1 MTTRSGR
8 AYKTMAEVNWQE
20 MLQGLAED
28 RKRCEEEIEGVRVRW
43 EAEIVE
49 ERRRRD
55 EENVARESA
64 MSKRLEEERQSRGEE
79 REAMRNQM
87 EQLAKMVERSV
98 LAAGEWTPAELGIKL
113 VALRDSD
120 DIEAY
125 LATFERIMA
134 AHKIVQGRWLHYL
147 APQLSGR
154 AQLAFVELS
163 IMDSSNYDAIK
174 AAILMRY
181 DLNE

>member
-1 MTTRSGR
+1 
-8 AYKTMAEVNWQE
+8 MAEVNWQE

-28 RKRCEEEIEGVRVRW
+28 RKRRDEEIEGVRVRR

-55 EENVARESA
+55 EENVAREAA
-64 MSKRLEEERQSRGEE
+64 MSKRLEEERRSRGEE

-98 LAAGEWTPAELGIKL
+98 IAAGERTPAELGIKL

-125 LATFERIMA
+125 LESSDLRTYNGGTQDRPRSMA
-134 AHKIVQGRWLHYL
+134 
-147 APQLSGR
+147 PLSGATAER
-154 AQLAFVELS
+154 KGAVSLCGIIDHGLVEL
-163 IMDSSNYDAIK
+163 
-174 AAILMRY
+174 
-181 DLNE
+181 